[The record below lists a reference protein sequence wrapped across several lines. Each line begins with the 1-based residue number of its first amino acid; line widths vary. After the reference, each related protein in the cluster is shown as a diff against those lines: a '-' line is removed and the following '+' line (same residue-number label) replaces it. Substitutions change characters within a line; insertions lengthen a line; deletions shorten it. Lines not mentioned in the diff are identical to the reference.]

1 MHSFFTENLGLPLY
15 AYTYTHTYVWCV
27 AERVCKCVC
36 VYVFL
41 KRYTYCTVL
50 RRTKGC
56 FWPCNLCHFWV
67 CQVLPVPVAASP
79 TVPLSMQL
87 WLTLVMMNC
96 SRNSLPVLVV
106 TGCLNL
112 GAGLH
117 VPEQLLCQMRLQEC
131 EVSGLSLVKQRRAAF
146 SLEFAPSTISRG

>member
-1 MHSFFTENLGLPLY
+1 MQSVP
-15 AYTYTHTYVWCV
+15 
-27 AERVCKCVC
+27 
-36 VYVFL
+36 FL
-41 KRYTYCTVL
+41 SMPSPA
-50 RRTKGC
+50 GA
-56 FWPCNLCHFWV
+56 
-67 CQVLPVPVAASP
+67 VAASP

-117 VPEQLLCQMRLQEC
+117 VPEQQLCQMRLQEC
-131 EVSGLSLVKQRRAAF
+131 EVSGLSLMKQRRAAF